1 MANGRAFG
9 LSFLRQIV
17 DPTPSARILLF
28 RLRRRVLYMEYTMRF
43 HWVFA
48 TALMIP
54 SVSVVACG
62 TSRPPLSDGDDGGGS
77 GGTTSGSGSNAP
89 GFSSSGSTGTFA
101 SVDGGVVTIPLQGNC
116 KGGHYTGTFAGLYTS
131 VLTAVGVPIP
141 VAGNVSL
148 DLDQEGSADTTCHP
162 AGEIPVPCNQVYTLK
177 NGTIT
182 GTADGLF
189 PYFCAMTGTLDCQS
203 KVLDEGW
210 IQCTYCAGL
219 IAGGDGGT
227 PAYCIGGSADGGA
240 GIGGRFAG
248 PLTAE
253 YDVSS
258 YSFVN
263 GQWNGAEALAGN
275 NGMMPGPD
283 GGSIW
288 NYISD
293 SGLYIGPG
301 DFGGSGTWNATWDVD
316 Q

>member
-1 MANGRAFG
+1 MANGRACG
-9 LSFLRQIV
+9 LSFLRQVADPIRSAQIV
-17 DPTPSARILLF
+17 LF
-28 RLRRRVLYMEYTMRF
+28 RLRRRELYREYTMRF

-54 SVSVVACG
+54 FVSVVACG
-62 TSRPPLSDGDDGGGS
+62 ASRPPLSDGDDGGGS
-77 GGTTSGSGSNAP
+77 GTSGSDSGAS
-89 GFSSSGSTGTFA
+89 GFSSSGSTGTFT

-116 KGGHYTGTFAGLYTS
+116 RGGHYTGTFAGLYTS

-189 PYFCAMTGTLDCQS
+189 PYFCVMTGTLDCQS

-227 PAYCIGGSADGGA
+227 PPTALAAPPMAARASVGGSP
-240 GIGGRFAG
+240 GRS
-248 PLTAE
+248 PPST
-253 YDVSS
+253 
-258 YSFVN
+258 
-263 GQWNGAEALAGN
+263 
-275 NGMMPGPD
+275 
-283 GGSIW
+283 
-288 NYISD
+288 
-293 SGLYIGPG
+293 
-301 DFGGSGTWNATWDVD
+301 T
-316 Q
+316 